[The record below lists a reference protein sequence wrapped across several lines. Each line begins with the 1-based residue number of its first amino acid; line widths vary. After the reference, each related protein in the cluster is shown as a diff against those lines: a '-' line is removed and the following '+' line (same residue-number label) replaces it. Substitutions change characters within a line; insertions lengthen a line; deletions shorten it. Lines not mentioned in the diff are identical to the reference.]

1 MMSGQVSL
9 PYDFRSRMA
18 WQYAVGWID
27 RVYMRVCVC
36 VCLLLLKLG
45 DKAAPRSEL
54 NLQNPSLGIYGDLN
68 EISKKNN
75 IFLIILI
82 KSA

>member
-1 MMSGQVSL
+1 MIFVQEWHDSML
-9 PYDFRSRMA
+9 L
-18 WQYAVGWID
+18 VGLTGDIC
-27 RVYMRVCVC
+27 VCVC

-54 NLQNPSLGIYGDLN
+54 NLPNPSFRDLWGP
-68 EISKKNN
+68 EISKKIN